1 MRKPKFEEH
10 HSRNDSV
17 FEAIRERAKRTNP
30 NIADRTIRYRIQKF
44 REKHGILSK
53 KMAKYAYA
61 VVEYKIDVQKFLRG
75 KNDMIQELQ
84 SLVRPIMQ
92 VPQSPKRNKTE
103 ARQRLI
109 SRKVT
114 DAFGLPVNLINE
126 ANRMTEA
133 YQAIYVFENLIRHAV
148 MTTLEEKYG
157 KDWWNNPNVVSKTIK
172 DYVESR
178 KQEEKRNRWHAIRGS
193 HDIFYTNFGH
203 LDRIITTNINDFKKV
218 FGDLEIQAE
227 MRQLERSRNIIAHNN
242 PLPDREVR
250 RIKMYYRDL
259 LKQLGK
265 YEEPPTK
272 G

>member
-1 MRKPKFEEH
+1 MTKLKLEEH
-10 HSRNDSV
+10 HSKNDSV

-61 VVEYKIDVQKFLRG
+61 VVEYRIDVQKFLKG
-75 KNDMIQELQ
+75 KNDVIQELQ
-84 SLVRPIMQ
+84 SLVRPIIQ
-92 VPQSPKRNKTE
+92 APQSPQRKKVE
-103 ARQRLI
+103 VRQRFI
-109 SRKVT
+109 SRRVT

-133 YQAIYVFENLIRHAV
+133 YQAIYVFENLIRHV
-148 MTTLEEKYG
+148 VITTLEEKYK
-157 KDWWNNPNVVSKTIK
+157 KDWWNNPNVVSKGIK

-178 KQEEKRNRWHAIRGS
+178 KQEEKRNRWHTIRGS

-203 LDRIITTNINDFKKV
+203 LDRIMTTNINDFRKV
-218 FGDLEIQAE
+218 FGDLEIQSE

-242 PLPDREVR
+242 PLPKAEVD

-259 LKQLGK
+259 LKQLGM
-265 YEEPPTK
+265 YVEPT
-272 G
+272 